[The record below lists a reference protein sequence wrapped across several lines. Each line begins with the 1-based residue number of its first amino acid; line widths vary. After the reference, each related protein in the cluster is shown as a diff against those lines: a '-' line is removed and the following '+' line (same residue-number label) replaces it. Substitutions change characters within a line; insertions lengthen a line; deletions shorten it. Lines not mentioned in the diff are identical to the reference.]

1 MAVAGW
7 PWDDIDW
14 NSLLDGAVTWL
25 AGKALGSLN
34 DLWDLLKST
43 ALSTPDVTTL
53 EQVKQVNSSSMIVVN
68 AAYVLVFLTAGILV
82 MTKDTLQIRYGI
94 SELAPRLVF
103 GYVAATLAPFVTSQ
117 LITLSNALTEAL
129 TGEPV
134 SSAQSFQRLQDVVRD
149 AVTNP
154 ADALLALIIT
164 LIICGLTAALMVNW
178 LVRIGVV
185 VALAGVAP
193 LALACHAL
201 PQTEG
206 VARLWWKAMAAS
218 LGTVTLQ
225 AMALHVALSIF
236 LNSDVNKQAL
246 GLGTGTSSV
255 LNLFIVMCLL
265 WVVVKIPSIM
275 RRLATNGSSRN
286 LGGDL
291 VRLVAVRQLTRG
303 RGRPA
308 SVQGRTRRAAAR
320 RVEDAGTG
328 EPITTPGGGRGAGA
342 SGGGPRPQSRV
353 SADAEPKRR
362 SSTSTGRATTT
373 GRPARPWP
381 TQSDKRPPR
390 HR

>member
-1 MAVAGW
+1 MATAGW
-7 PWDDIDW
+7 PWDGIDW
-14 NSLLDGAVTWL
+14 NSLLDGAVAWL
-25 AGKALGSLN
+25 AGEALGSLD

-43 ALSTPDVTTL
+43 ALSTPDVTSL
-53 EQVKQVNSSSMIVVN
+53 DQVKQLNTTSLTVVN
-68 AAYVLVFLTAGILV
+68 GCYVLAFLTAGILV

-103 GYVAATLAPFVTSQ
+103 GYVAATFAPLVTSQ
-117 LITLSNALTEAL
+117 LIVLSNAFTQAL

-134 SSAQSFQRLQDVVRD
+134 SSAQSFERLREVVRD

-154 ADALLALIIT
+154 ADALLTLIIT

-185 VALAGVAP
+185 VVLAGFAP

-201 PQTEG
+201 PQTEA

-225 AMALHVALSIF
+225 AMALHVTLSIF

-265 WVVVKIPSIM
+265 WAVVQIPSIM
-275 RRLATNGSSRN
+275 RRLATSGSSRN

-303 RGRPA
+303 RGRRPGA
-308 SVQGRTRRAAAR
+308 RGGTRRVAAR

-328 EPITTPGGGRGAGA
+328 EPITTPGGGRG
-342 SGGGPRPQSRV
+342 SGGAGGRTQPQSRV
-353 SADAEPKRR
+353 PGGEPR
-362 SSTSTGRATTT
+362 SRSGTAGRATQSA
-373 GRPARPWP
+373 RPARPWP
-381 TQSDKRPPR
+381 TQSDRRSPR
-390 HR
+390 RR